1 MFQDTYSHP
10 LPSEK
15 DIIKGFFDG
24 LDDINSDGDPK
35 GE

>member
-15 DIIKGFFDG
+15 DIIKDFFDG
-24 LDDINSDGDPK
+24 LDDIDPDGESED
-35 GE
+35 E